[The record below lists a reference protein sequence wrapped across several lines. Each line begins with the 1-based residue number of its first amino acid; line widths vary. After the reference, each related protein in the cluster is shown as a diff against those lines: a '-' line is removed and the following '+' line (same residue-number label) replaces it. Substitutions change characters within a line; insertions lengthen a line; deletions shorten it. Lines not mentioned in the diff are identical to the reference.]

1 MRTIVGSEGTDMAV
15 HTVSGFDAILGL
27 TRDLVLMLDDH
38 GRIREAS
45 QSWMDELGWGPD
57 ELRGREYAEF
67 VHPADLARST
77 IEFARVLG
85 GDIPFEFAHRW
96 RVRTGGWRTLEWRAM
111 ADLES
116 GVVCAVAH
124 PYQAPEPRSGSPTV
138 LLAEEDG
145 RNPSGMLDLLQRVS
159 HEFRT
164 PLHAVLGFTG
174 LVLEDDATLPLAHR
188 RRLERAQGNAR
199 ELVDSVDDILEWAAL
214 ESGERPATSGA
225 TDLHELVAAAF
236 ARMAPDA
243 AQRGVALLAEVSRG
257 LPPVATDPARLSRVV
272 RHMLRVA
279 LRSTQKGRV
288 VVRVATD
295 PVTGMPGSLS
305 VDDLGPAFPGPVWA
319 ATGSAPD
326 AHAFGPGIGLLVT
339 RALCDRLGHSLRLA
353 PNPASAM
360 IASIRFNRGAGRA
373 WA

>member
-1 MRTIVGSEGTDMAV
+1 MRMLVGSEDADMTARAV
-15 HTVSGFDAILGL
+15 SEFEAILGL
-27 TRDLVLMLDDH
+27 TRDLVLMLDGN

-45 QSWMDELGWGPD
+45 QSWMDELGWSPE
-57 ELRGREYAEF
+57 ELRGREYAGF

-85 GDIPFEFAHRW
+85 GDIPFEFVHRW
-96 RVRTGGWRTLEWRAM
+96 RVRTGGWRRLEWRVM
-111 ADLES
+111 ADLVS
-116 GVVCAVAH
+116 GAVCAVAH
-124 PYQAPEPRSGSPTV
+124 PCKVPESRLGSPAVPPT
-138 LLAEEDG
+138 EDG
-145 RNPSGMLDLLQRVS
+145 HASDGMLDLLQRVS

-174 LVLEDDATLPLAHR
+174 LVLEDDATVPLVHR
-188 RRLERAQGNAR
+188 RRLERAQSNAR
-199 ELVDSVDDILEWAAL
+199 ELVDSVDDILEWAAI
-214 ESGERPATSGA
+214 ESGERPIVKGA
-225 TDLHELVAAAF
+225 ADLHELVASAF

-257 LPPVATDPARLSRVV
+257 LPSVATDPARLSRVV
-272 RHMLRVA
+272 RHLLRVA
-279 LRSTQKGRV
+279 LRSTQTGRV
-288 VVRVATD
+288 VVRVAAD
-295 PVTGMPGSLS
+295 PVTGAPWSLA

-319 ATGSAPD
+319 ATGAAPD

-360 IASIRFNRGAGRA
+360 IASIRFNRGVLRG